1 VCPDSGAGV
10 ERPLL
15 RAAFGLTATA
25 TLAGP
30 WFFGAWVPWW
40 FWPFAGCIFVSLL
53 LTGLLLLLR
62 SAACGTP
69 EPRPAPVGNQPLT
82 AVGSSPA
89 LLWATLALVA
99 VTLAYVAIR
108 VVQAPVRL
116 DAERSLL
123 LFLLPVAVGLQAAFV
138 FDAGQRR
145 LLLRLLFADFLLLGL
160 YGIANHWITGS
171 RLVLWMPGYAQYQI
185 GTDRATGSYFC
196 PDHFAGI
203 MEIGLALGLA
213 LLLARGHGWR
223 WYAGGGALSVV
234 AVAAIAMSKS
244 RGAGFAV
251 AAMVV
256 FAAVL
261 GFYQRSTLKRWCL
274 RVGALAALAI
284 AAGVLWQAEP
294 AYVQRFKAYFG
305 DGALAGHTWREKAEA
320 LRARLEPGDRY
331 QMISA
336 ALRGWRMS
344 PVAGIGAGMHQHYW
358 PHNAASGDGDRA
370 SNRWPKHLNNTYH
383 SYEAHS
389 DWAQLLEEYGLAGF
403 VLVLAATGAL
413 FILLAR
419 SLVAEGLLWRRYGK
433 RGVACAGV
441 DPYALPL
448 AGMLALVAMSVHSL
462 GDFNLQMPA
471 TGWCLAALVAIPL
484 ARVAPRESRS
494 ATCGK
499 ENQK

>member
-1 VCPDSGAGV
+1 VDRS
-10 ERPLL
+10 LL
-15 RAAFGLTATA
+15 MAAFALTAAA

-40 FWPFAGCIFVSLL
+40 FWPFAGCMFISLL

-62 SAACGTP
+62 SLDRRIADARCAAAGDAAPDGP
-69 EPRPAPVGNQPLT
+69 EAMSAVLWVALTLVG
-82 AVGSSPA
+82 
-89 LLWATLALVA
+89 
-99 VTLAYVAIR
+99 VTLAYVAVR
-108 VVQAPVRL
+108 AFQSPVRL

-123 LFLLPVAVGLQAAFV
+123 LFLLPAVVGLQVTFV

-145 LLLRLLFADFLLLGL
+145 LLLRLLFADFVLLGL
-160 YGIANHWITGS
+160 YGIVNHWATGS

-185 GTDRATGSYFC
+185 GTARATGSYFC

-223 WYAGGGALSVV
+223 WYAAGAALSAV
-234 AVAAIAMSKS
+234 AVTAVAMSKS

-251 AAMVV
+251 AAMIVA
-256 FAAVL
+256 AAVL
-261 GFYQRSTLKRWCL
+261 GFHQRSTLKRWCL
-274 RVGALAALAI
+274 RVGMLAAFAILAGI
-284 AAGVLWQAEP
+284 LWHAEP
-294 AYVQRFKAYFG
+294 AYVKRFKSYFG
-305 DGALAGHTWREKAEA
+305 EGAPAGHTWRERFEA
-320 LRARLEPGDRY
+320 LRARVEPSDRY
-331 QMISA
+331 QMIGA

-344 PVAGIGAGMHQHYW
+344 PAVGIGAGMHQHYW
-358 PHNAASGDGDRA
+358 PRNAASGDGDRA
-370 SNRWPKHLNNTYH
+370 ANRWPKYLNNSYH

-389 DWAQLLEEYGLAGF
+389 DWAQLLEEYGLVGF
-403 VLVLAATGAL
+403 VMVLASAAAL
-413 FILLAR
+413 LVALWR
-419 SLVAEGLLWRRYGK
+419 SLVGEGRWWRRYGK

-448 AGMLALVAMSVHSL
+448 AGALALVAMAVHSL

-484 ARVAPRESRS
+484 ARVAQQLRDRAMPPC
-494 ATCGK
+494 ACV
-499 ENQK
+499 